1 MCMYGRFTLRV
12 TLINDLQ
19 SEEPNGVVNL
29 KGAIVMESK
38 RIPLAFEIHTGGL
51 YSERGVEKRTYIF
64 TPEGA
69 GTRAR
74 FQYCFHASSLSL
86 CCVRSSRIFKCN
98 LFVYNN
104 LVFVLILGIVLA
116 DESKA
121 SDRTTDREKERLK
134 LRILRDNWMSYIE
147 REAAKAFLPGQ

>member
-1 MCMYGRFTLRV
+1 MKVRGYVDLWTNLQQKIYLN
-12 TLINDLQ
+12 TDLQ

-69 GTRAR
+69 GTAP
-74 FQYCFHASSLSL
+74 SL
-86 CCVRSSRIFKCN
+86 
-98 LFVYNN
+98 
-104 LVFVLILGIVLA
+104 
-116 DESKA
+116 
-121 SDRTTDREKERLK
+121 
-134 LRILRDNWMSYIE
+134 
-147 REAAKAFLPGQ
+147 